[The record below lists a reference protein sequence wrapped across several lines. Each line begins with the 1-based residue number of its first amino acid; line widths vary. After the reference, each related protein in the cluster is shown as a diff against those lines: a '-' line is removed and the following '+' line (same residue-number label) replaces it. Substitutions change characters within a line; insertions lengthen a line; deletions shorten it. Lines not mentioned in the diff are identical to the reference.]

1 MVKLEFAYIIL
12 SMLKIFKII
21 LATFVIISVGGPF
34 ASAASYAN
42 QADIDIIAASNKA
55 YVDFI
60 KAINDEKSVANGAA
74 LAQAAAASSTFNN
87 VASHNFSSKLGVKY
101 IKKSAE
107 VKKYAGEIKV
117 LLDKIAVVLRERD
130 YNAVNQYLEQTHNSV
145 KKYSAAIEEVN
156 KAASESNSYAEY
168 FFLLVTIA
176 TAAMAAGSFI
186 WFAIG
191 RRKQSSPDLLA
202 ARKAVAFSSLIP
214 LVGAVVT
221 YATFMLASNAGG
233 TYTVAYGLILIGLA
247 SYISSILRYII
258 LARNTPTVSQDQS
271 TTVK

>member
-12 SMLKIFKII
+12 IMLKIFKII
-21 LATFVIISVGGPF
+21 LAMFVVVSAGGSF

-42 QADIDIIAASNKA
+42 QADIDIIAVSNKA

-60 KAINDEKSVANGAA
+60 KAINDEKSVANGTVI
-74 LAQAAAASSTFNN
+74 AQTVAASSAFNN

-101 IKKSAE
+101 IKKSTE

-117 LLDKIAVVLRERD
+117 LLDEIAVVLRERD
-130 YNAVNQYLEQTHNSV
+130 YNAANQYLEQIRNSV
-145 KKYSAAIEEVN
+145 KKYSAAIEEMN

-176 TAAMAAGSFI
+176 IAAMAVGSFV

-191 RRKQSSPDLLA
+191 RNKQLSSDLLA
-202 ARKAVAFSSLIP
+202 ARKSVAFSSLAP
-214 LVGAVVT
+214 LVGAVIT
-221 YATFMLASNAGG
+221 YATFILASNTGG
-233 TYTVAYGLILIGLA
+233 TYTIAYGLILVGSA
-247 SYISSILRYII
+247 VYII
-258 LARNTPTVSQDQS
+258 SVVQYITLARKTSAVPPVQPT
-271 TTVK
+271 TTK

>member
-1 MVKLEFAYIIL
+1 MR
-12 SMLKIFKII
+12 KIFKMI
-21 LATFVIISVGGPF
+21 LAMFVVVSAGGSF

-60 KAINDEKSVANGAA
+60 KAINDEKSVADGTVI
-74 LAQAAAASSTFNN
+74 AQTVAASSAFNN

-130 YNAVNQYLEQTHNSV
+130 YNAANQYLEQIRNSV
-145 KKYSAAIEEVN
+145 KKYSAAIEEMN

-176 TAAMAAGSFI
+176 IAAMAVGSFV

-191 RRKQSSPDLLA
+191 RGKQLSPSLLV
-202 ARKAVAFSSLIP
+202 ARKSVAFSSLAP
-214 LVGAVVT
+214 LIGAVITYVT
-221 YATFMLASNAGG
+221 FILASNTGG
-233 TYTVAYGLILIGLA
+233 TYTIAYGLILIGSVVYILSVVQYINLA
-247 SYISSILRYII
+247 KK
-258 LARNTPTVSQDQS
+258 TPAVPPVQP
-271 TTVK
+271 TTTK

>member
-12 SMLKIFKII
+12 SVRKVFKII
-21 LATFVIISVGGPF
+21 LAVIVVVSVEGSF

-60 KAINDEKSVANGAA
+60 KAINDEKSVADGTVI
-74 LAQAAAASSTFNN
+74 AQTVAASSAFNN

-101 IKKSAE
+101 IKKSTE
-107 VKKYAGEIKV
+107 VKKYAGEVKV
-117 LLDKIAVVLRERD
+117 LLDKITVVLRERD
-130 YNAVNQYLEQTHNSV
+130 YNAANQYLAQTRNSV

-191 RRKQSSPDLLA
+191 RSKQPSPDILA

-233 TYTVAYGLILIGLA
+233 TYTVAYGLILIGSVA
-247 SYISSILRYII
+247 YICSIVRYII
-258 LARNTPTVSQDQS
+258 LARNTPTVSSDRS

>member
-1 MVKLEFAYIIL
+1 
-12 SMLKIFKII
+12 MLKIFKII
-21 LATFVIISVGGPF
+21 LAMFVVVSAGGSF

-60 KAINDEKSVANGAA
+60 KAINDEKSVADGTVI
-74 LAQAAAASSTFNN
+74 AQTVAASSAFNN

-101 IKKSAE
+101 IKKSTE
-107 VKKYAGEIKV
+107 VKKYAGEVKV
-117 LLDKIAVVLRERD
+117 LLDKITVVLRERD
-130 YNAVNQYLEQTHNSV
+130 YNAVNQYLEKTRNSV

-176 TAAMAAGSFI
+176 TAAMAVGSFI
-186 WFAIG
+186 WFAIS
-191 RRKQSSPDLLA
+191 RSKQSSPDLLA

-214 LVGAVVT
+214 LVGAIIT

-247 SYISSILRYII
+247 SYISSTLRYII
-258 LARNTPTVSQDQS
+258 LARNTSTVSSDQS
-271 TTVK
+271 TIVK

>member
-12 SMLKIFKII
+12 IMLKIFKII
-21 LATFVIISVGGPF
+21 LAMFVVVSAGGSF

-42 QADIDIIAASNKA
+42 QADIDIIAVSNKA

-60 KAINDEKSVANGAA
+60 KAINDEKSVANGTVIT
-74 LAQAAAASSTFNN
+74 QTVAASSAFNN

-101 IKKSAE
+101 IKKSTE

-117 LLDKIAVVLRERD
+117 LLDEIAVVLRERD
-130 YNAVNQYLEQTHNSV
+130 YNAANQYLEQIRNSV
-145 KKYSAAIEEVN
+145 KKYSAAIEEMN

-176 TAAMAAGSFI
+176 IAAMAVGSFV

-191 RRKQSSPDLLA
+191 RNKQLSSDLLA
-202 ARKAVAFSSLIP
+202 ARKSVAFSSLAP
-214 LVGAVVT
+214 LVGAVIT
-221 YATFMLASNAGG
+221 YATFILASNTGG
-233 TYTVAYGLILIGLA
+233 TYTIAYGLILVGSA
-247 SYISSILRYII
+247 VYII
-258 LARNTPTVSQDQS
+258 SVVQYITLARKTSAVPPVQPT
-271 TTVK
+271 TTK

>member
-12 SMLKIFKII
+12 IMLKIFKII
-21 LATFVIISVGGPF
+21 LAMFVVVSAGGSF

-60 KAINDEKSVANGAA
+60 KAINDEKSVADGTV
-74 LAQAAAASSTFNN
+74 LAQTAAASSAFNN

-117 LLDKIAVVLRERD
+117 LFDKIAVVLRERD
-130 YNAVNQYLEQTHNSV
+130 YNAVNQ
-145 KKYSAAIEEVN
+145 YSAAIEEVN

-176 TAAMAAGSFI
+176 TAATAVGSFI
-186 WFAIG
+186 WFAIS
-191 RRKQSSPDLLA
+191 RSKQLSPSLLA
-202 ARKAVAFSSLIP
+202 ARKSVAFSSLAP
-214 LVGAVVT
+214 LIGAVIT
-221 YATFMLASNAGG
+221 YATFILASNTGG
-233 TYTVAYGLILIGLA
+233 TYTIAYGLILIGSVVYILSVVQYINLA
-247 SYISSILRYII
+247 KK
-258 LARNTPTVSQDQS
+258 TPAVPPVQP
-271 TTVK
+271 TTTK